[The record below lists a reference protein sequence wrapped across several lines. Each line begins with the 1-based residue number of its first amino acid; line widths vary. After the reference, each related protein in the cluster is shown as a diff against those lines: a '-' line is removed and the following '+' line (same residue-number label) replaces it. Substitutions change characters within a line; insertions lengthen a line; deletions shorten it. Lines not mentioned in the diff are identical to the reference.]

1 MAQEITGVV
10 KDNLCLLEEVGVM
23 GNRESVAMEAGSWEE
38 RRAVAVIPSLQITKC
53 IPGLGR

>member
-10 KDNLCLLEEVGVM
+10 KDNLRLLKDVGVM
-23 GNRESVAMEAGSWEE
+23 GNRETVAMEAGSWEE
-38 RRAVAVIPSLQITKC
+38 KRTVSVIPSLQITKC

>member
-10 KDNLCLLEEVGVM
+10 KDNICLLEEVGVM
-23 GNRESVAMEAGSWEE
+23 GIREPVATEAGSWEE
-38 RRAVAVIPSLQITKC
+38 RRVVAVLPSLQITKY